1 MDEYINYS
9 MPIDDNDN
17 VCDNVCPIAATGIQ
31 NNFIPTENDFVTPEQ
46 EINIIDKCVFCPFS
60 RDFWLLALE
69 RLCELR
75 KHCHYHLLALNSQHI
90 HPLGSF
96 H

>member
-1 MDEYINYS
+1 MDEYIDYS

-46 EINIIDKCVFCPFS
+46 EINKIDKASHGVTSKRKGRPKKS
-60 RDFWLLALE
+60 V
-69 RLCELR
+69 LR
-75 KHCHYHLLALNSQHI
+75 EFQQKKKL
-90 HPLGSF
+90 P
-96 H
+96 